1 MPVQPPEATLS
12 PQQLRANIAAGR
24 VGPLYLIEGTDEV
37 LKSELAGLFADAIE
51 PELRAFNVERL
62 YGTDT
67 TLEPRAIAD
76 AIKTLPMMAPRRVV
90 ILLQAERVL
99 TPPRESEAADE
110 GLKPL
115 IECIE
120 GPIESTTL
128 VFVTHDP
135 LHGARRVT
143 KLLKKHATRVEC
155 GGLGPSAQLA
165 REIEDR
171 AAEIGVTVDRAAVA
185 RLIQLSGG
193 DSGKLRADTERVLV
207 FVGQGTVTAA
217 HVEQV
222 VERVERSSDP
232 WGLTNALEAGDAK
245 TALRELRLRID
256 AGDNIFAMLGQ
267 IAWAIRKPN
276 GRMPEHRLRPAVDAM
291 LRTDIALKSSGG
303 NPRMLLERLIVEL
316 CGEGA
321 RQG

>member
-1 MPVQPPEATLS
+1 MPPKPSEPTLS

-67 TLEPRAIAD
+67 SLEPRSIAD
-76 AIKTLPMMAPRRVV
+76 AVKTLPMMAPRRVV
-90 ILLQAERVL
+90 VVLQAERVL
-99 TPPRESEAADE
+99 NPRESETSDGA
-110 GLKPL
+110 LKPL
-115 IECIE
+115 VECIE
-120 GPIESTTL
+120 QPVDSTTL
-128 VFVTHDP
+128 VFVTHEP
-135 LHGARRVT
+135 LNGTRRVT
-143 KLLKKHATRVEC
+143 KLLNKHATRVEC

-165 REIEDR
+165 REIEER

-185 RLIQLSGG
+185 RLIQLAGG

-222 VERVERSSDP
+222 AERVERSSDP
-232 WGLTNALEAGDAK
+232 WGLTNALEAGDAR
-245 TALRELRLRID
+245 TALRELRLRLD

-303 NPRMLLERLIVEL
+303 DPRMLLERLIVEL
-316 CGEGA
+316 CG
-321 RQG
+321 

>member
-1 MPVQPPEATLS
+1 MPPKPPEPSLS

-62 YGTDT
+62 YGTDAA
-67 TLEPRAIAD
+67 LEPRSIAD
-76 AIKTLPMMAPRRVV
+76 AVKTLPMMAPRRVV
-90 ILLQAERVL
+90 VVLQAERVL
-99 TPPRESEAADE
+99 TPSRESEASDDA
-110 GLKPL
+110 LKPL

-120 GPIESTTL
+120 QPVESTTL
-128 VFVTHDP
+128 VFVTHEP

-165 REIEDR
+165 REIEER
-171 AAEIGVTVDRAAVA
+171 AAEIGVTIDQRAVA
-185 RLIQLSGG
+185 RLIQLSAG

-222 VERVERSSDP
+222 AERVERSSDP
-232 WGLTNALEAGDAK
+232 WGLTNALEAGDAR
-245 TALRELRLRID
+245 TALRELRLRLD

-316 CGEGA
+316 CGDGVS
-321 RQG
+321 